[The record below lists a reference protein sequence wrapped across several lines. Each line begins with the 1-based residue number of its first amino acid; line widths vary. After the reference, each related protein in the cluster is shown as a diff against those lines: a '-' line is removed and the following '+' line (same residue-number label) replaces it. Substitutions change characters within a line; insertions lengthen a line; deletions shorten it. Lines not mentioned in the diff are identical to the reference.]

1 MLACFEDA
9 TESTWGLPSIG
20 PKRRS
25 RFTSAL
31 TSTCSA
37 SLKPSHHAPNSSV
50 NSTSHSSKGIYLQSL
65 FGQGYAAIQVNIANT
80 LTFSLFLM
88 AYRMGDIGDID
99 LTSLGR
105 PSVPIRVR
113 RFEFLTL

>member
-9 TESTWGLPSIG
+9 TESTWGLPSVG

-50 NSTSHSSKGIYLQSL
+50 NSTSHSSKGIYLQRPCVSMVVGVSQIP
-65 FGQGYAAIQVNIANT
+65 FDTSREIW
-80 LTFSLFLM
+80 
-88 AYRMGDIGDID
+88 YRYVSCI
-99 LTSLGR
+99 R
-105 PSVPIRVR
+105 PHKLRES
-113 RFEFLTL
+113 

>member
-37 SLKPSHHAPNSSV
+37 SVKPSHHPPNSSV
-50 NSTSHSSKGIYLQSL
+50 NSTSHSAKGIYLQKPNVSMVVAVL
-65 FGQGYAAIQVNIANT
+65 QNPFDSSRQVWDRYVASRRRHR
-80 LTFSLFLM
+80 LRDFCVSGGRLR
-88 AYRMGDIGDID
+88 AVD
-99 LTSLGR
+99 L
-105 PSVPIRVR
+105 IKH
-113 RFEFLTL
+113 